1 VRQPFA
7 AQWTGTQETDGEPST
22 MPHNA
27 VELPTH
33 PTTVS
38 FGPCGEPCDS
48 PCDTP
53 CEGGADGKAR
63 QGWLQKLLCTG
74 FNNAI
79 DLCFDDV
86 YAEPKTILM
95 VGGCR
100 QRNFAQRIALM
111 LPGAD
116 IAMVDPSEEEAVR
129 AKQEICCRFE
139 FFVASM
145 DHLPFEDNQFDLVF
159 AHNLAELLPPE
170 AWETG
175 LKEVLRVAGKNVLI
189 GHHRAGLSRGLEGL
203 LGLWPGA
210 PSRPVQA
217 ALKASGITL
226 PETQPPN
233 PSEVRSQLRRLAPEF
248 RFTTELTPFPWQLY
262 MGVNRQILAE
272 HTGQTA

>member
-1 VRQPFA
+1 
-7 AQWTGTQETDGEPST
+7 

-27 VELPTH
+27 METAYAAPEIA
-33 PTTVS
+33 

-48 PCDTP
+48 PCDSP
-53 CEGGADGKAR
+53 CEGGGEAEGR

-100 QRNFAQRIALM
+100 QRTFAQRLALM
-111 LPGAD
+111 LPGAE

-139 FFVASM
+139 FFVAPM
-145 DHLPFEDNQFDLVF
+145 DRLPFEDGQFDLVL
-159 AHNLAELLPPE
+159 AHNLAELLPPQT
-170 AWETG
+170 WESG
-175 LKEVLRVAGKNVLI
+175 LKEVLRVAGKNVLLS
-189 GHHRAGLSRGLEGL
+189 HHRGGLTRGMESL

-217 ALKASGITL
+217 ALKAGGITL
-226 PETQPPN
+226 PQTPAPN
-233 PSEVRSQLRRLAPEF
+233 PADVRAQLRQLAPQYD
-248 RFTTELTPFPWQLY
+248 FTTELTPFPWHLY
-262 MGVNRQILAE
+262 MGVHRQILAE
-272 HTGQTA
+272 HTARTA